1 MSLFGTAA
9 SADAS
14 KTSGFNFGS
23 TAGTTSA
30 PLFGAPATSVP
41 SFGLGGTTNVSTA
54 AVPSSGLTSVTP
66 LSTAPK
72 LGFGSSTP
80 LFGGVAPTSTA
91 AAPAVS
97 GLTFGT
103 PLTTGS
109 TTPAAS
115 FGLGGT
121 SVASTT
127 PAASSQ
133 GLTGGTPLSTA
144 PRLNLGL
151 AATSAPTT
159 GGGAVPVSTGL
170 TFGGQSTAST
180 TTTLPSSQTAVQ
192 SMSFADFNGILASLT
207 DEFEDLNRQFVEDV
221 GFLND
226 FDKVLRDNHTK
237 IAAANEELSE
247 IENDTSRCAN
257 ESECISA
264 QLKDIANLV
273 SSLEK
278 QLNINDLDDAIAS
291 KNSDVKRQHIMQM
304 YLATDAQMIQLEDD
318 VEGLS
323 QQVEAIAKITGP
335 DQTNAPE
342 TFDDIRQILGNQ
354 MDQLIYVDK
363 QSEELNKRLN
373 DIKVKL

>member
-1 MSLFGTAA
+1 MTLFGSTATP
-9 SADAS
+9 ADAS
-14 KTSGFNFGS
+14 KTGGFNFGS
-23 TAGTTSA
+23 NTGTT
-30 PLFGAPATSVP
+30 
-41 SFGLGGTTNVSTA
+41 
-54 AVPSSGLTSVTP
+54 
-66 LSTAPK
+66 
-72 LGFGSSTP
+72 STP
-80 LFGGVAPTSTA
+80 LFGLAATSNASTVPAPSAGLTTGTPLSAAPKIGFGASTPLFGAAPTSASAT
-91 AAPAVS
+91 PASS

-103 PLTTGS
+103 PLTAGS
-109 TTPAAS
+109 TTPAVS

-121 SVASTT
+121 STSSTT
-127 PAASSQ
+127 AAPSL
-133 GLTGGTPLSTA
+133 GLTTGTPISA
-144 PRLNLGL
+144 PKVNLGL
-151 AATSAPTT
+151 NTTSSLTSGIGATPA
-159 GGGAVPVSTGL
+159 STGL
-170 TFGGQSTAST
+170 TFGGTSATSST
-180 TTTLPSSQTAVQ
+180 TTVPTSQAATQ
-192 SMSFADFNGILASLT
+192 SMSFADFNGILARLT

-226 FDKVLRDNHTK
+226 FDKVLRDNHSK
-237 IAAANEELSE
+237 IDAANEELSE

-278 QLNINDLDDAIAS
+278 QLNINELDNAIVS

-318 VEGLS
+318 VEGLN
-323 QQVEAIAKITGP
+323 QQVDAIAKVTGP
-335 DQTNAPE
+335 DQTNTPE

-363 QSEELNKRLN
+363 QSEELNKRLI